1 MKFLPLLFVVLSASG
16 CTVNTSSNAA
26 NSSDNESKKIMLD
39 DSFSLE
45 LEQALTLAKDN
56 QDYRLF
62 VTSGRSMSIPG
73 VKSENYQ
80 EMVERCGKKYNPSTG
95 DVITSEEQSLERKK
109 AINFMRKYNEQII
122 IFCGEKP

>member
-80 EMVERCGKKYNPSTG
+80 EIIERCGKKYNPSTG
-95 DVITSEEQSLERKK
+95 DVITSEEQRLERKK

>member
-16 CTVNTSSNAA
+16 CTINTSINTD

-80 EMVERCGKKYNPSTG
+80 EMIERCGKKYNPSTG
-95 DVITSEEQSLERKK
+95 DVITSDEQRLERKK